1 MQRAEKKLGRRPT
14 SLAELSSFLND
25 PRDRAAAEKKLQS
38 AAARIPLIPPPT
50 TDRLLDLSELPPRA
64 AAIAVARAELLEQR
78 RAWSDAVELSK
89 RENHAAFVTALK
101 SGGVKISVTSLR
113 LLPKVSART
122 LFRWASAYEREGLRG
137 LAPKYRRCR
146 ETSRPGSM
154 LPAVIARPR
163 AYIAGNPAIAEWLV
177 ARDLKYS
184 SRASIDQI
192 TLGARAEFGE
202 RAPSRAQVLRFLQ
215 VFRRERRVERAFVQ
229 EPDRARG
236 RFGAAFGDR
245 SAGITEFLQKVELD
259 GSPCDILTLSGR
271 RQVIILTD
279 TFTRMRWTV
288 IAPSES
294 TDSTARLFVKVMT
307 TIGVPKCVRTDFG
320 SGFTSARMRAFMA
333 DLGVEFESTE
343 APYRGDLK
351 PFVESSVR
359 YIQRVFGMFE
369 GFTGHNVAHRQ
380 QMRDRVS
387 LKDRRG
393 KTEADLLNVTMTDA
407 DLEGALDRWLA
418 EIYANS
424 PHRGLN
430 GRTPNRILKDWL
442 ARGGRVNRVA
452 DMGALSALLMDG
464 EVRFVGKAGLRI
476 DGALFCA
483 PELGA
488 WIGRQVWAARHY
500 DLGRIVIFTAD
511 QGARDFI
518 CVAEN
523 VDRLGARR
531 RDVALAAKAIQRQRI
546 NAVRKESRAL
556 LGNYRTP
563 LGEAILSA
571 VRDGAGTPEI
581 PHDDYVTPALDA
593 ASRALAQIE
602 SLDHPAPPPEVYPD
616 RIELDRDYKAIT
628 DARRVET
635 EFDLDAEVD
644 AAIAR
649 YRSLMAA
656 PRDSWTPADCQFVEL
671 AGGLPEIEALCKRGE
686 FARSA

>member
-1 MQRAEKKLGRRPT
+1 KKDIGDRPT
-14 SLAELSSFLND
+14 SLSELLPFLD
-25 PRDRAAAEKKLQS
+25 PCDRAAAGKKLSS
-38 AAARIPLIPPPT
+38 AAANIPAAPI
-50 TDRLLDLSELPPRA
+50 TDRVLGLSKLPERA
-64 AAIAVARAELLEQR
+64 VAIAVARAELLER
-78 RAWSDAVELSK
+78 RREWPERAELSK

-101 SGGVKISVTSLR
+101 ISNIKISVTSLR

-122 LFRWASAYEREGLRG
+122 LSRWFTAYKRDGLRG
-137 LAPKYRRCR
+137 LAPKYHRCP
-146 ETSRPGSM
+146 ETSRPGGM
-154 LPAVIARPR
+154 LLPAVIARPR
-163 AYIAGNPAIAEWLV
+163 AYLAAHPDISAWLV

-184 SRASIDQI
+184 NRASINQI

-215 VFRRERRVERAFVQ
+215 VFRRERQVERAYVQ
-229 EPDRARG
+229 EANRAPG

-279 TFTRMRWTV
+279 VFTRMRWTV

-320 SGFTSARMRAFMA
+320 AGFTSARMRGFLA

-359 YIQRVFGMFE
+359 YIQRVFGLFE

-393 KTEADLLNVTMTDA
+393 KTEADLLDVRMTDA
-407 DLEGALDRWLA
+407 DLEAALDKWLA
-418 EIYANS
+418 EIFGNTAIA
-424 PHRGLN
+424 
-430 GRTPNRILKDWL
+430 GRTPNHRLADWI
-442 ARGGRVNRVA
+442 AGGGRVNRISDV
-452 DMGALSALLMDG
+452 GALSALLMDG
-464 EVRFVGKAGLRI
+464 AVRTVGKAGLRI

-488 WIGRQVWAARHY
+488 WIGRPVWAARHY
-500 DLGRIVIFTAD
+500 DLGRIVVLTAD

-602 SLDHPAPPPEVYPD
+602 SLDHPAPAPIEYSD
-616 RIELDRDYKAIT
+616 RAEIDAEYSRIMKDLGGPELD
-628 DARRVET
+628 
-635 EFDLDAEVD
+635 LDGEVD
-644 AAIAR
+644 LAVTRFRA
-649 YRSLMAA
+649 LMAA
-656 PRDSWTPADCQFVEL
+656 PRDSWTEDDALFVGL
-671 AGGLPEIEALCKRGE
+671 AAGLPEIKAMIARGE
-686 FARSA
+686 LSRCA